1 MQLTL
6 VTALV
11 SVSFAAALFV
21 SRFVTKAELRLALG
35 DVKDQIHNLDSKFD
49 TFILKKFEK

>member
-1 MQLTL
+1 LTL

-11 SVSFAAALFV
+11 ATSFAAALFV

-35 DVKDQIHNLDSKFD
+35 DLKEQIQTLDSKFD
-49 TFILKKFEK
+49 KFILKKLHD